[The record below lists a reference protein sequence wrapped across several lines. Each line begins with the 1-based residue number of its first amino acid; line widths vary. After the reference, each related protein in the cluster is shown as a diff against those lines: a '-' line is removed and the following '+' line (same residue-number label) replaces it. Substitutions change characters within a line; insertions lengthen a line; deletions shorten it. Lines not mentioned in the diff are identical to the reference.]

1 MSRPRIVI
9 VGAGFAGYRT
19 ARTLSRETR
28 GRAHITLLNPT
39 DYFLYLPLL
48 PQVAAGVLEPRRVTV
63 SLSDT
68 LPNVRLV
75 LGEADRIDLDGRTLH
90 YTGPEGDEGTLAYD
104 RLVLAAG
111 SVNKLLPIPGVAEY
125 AHGFRGLPEALYL
138 RDHVTRQVELA
149 AAADD
154 PKTCAARCTFVVV
167 GAGYTGTEVAA
178 HGQMFTDA
186 QVRKHPLRQGM
197 RPRWMLL
204 DVAPRVLP
212 EMDEKLSATA
222 DRVLRQRGV
231 DVRMGTSVK
240 EATPDGVVLTDGE
253 FVETRTLVW
262 CVGVRPDPLVESLGL
277 PMEKGRLLVDPHLQV
292 PGRPELFACGDVAAV
307 PDLDKPGSYTPMTA
321 QHAWRHGKVAAQNV
335 AASLGLGGERK
346 PYRHRDLGFVVD
358 LGGAKAAANPL
369 GVPLSGVPAGAV
381 TRGYHL
387 AAMPGNRVRVA
398 ADWLLDAVLPRQAV
412 QLGLV
417 RSWSVPLDTSSP
429 ELARV
434 PGGPER
440 RQEASAR
447 SGPGAAIAADT
458 HDGGTGAGSS
468 RGRAGGEPAKGQ
480 PGSGTTRN
488 QHRPGS
494 GTAQRRSEE
503 ELAKGRP
510 GGEPARTWPTDE
522 PAKGPVGGGS
532 AKGHLG
538 GESVAKGRSD
548 GESARNRPGGEPAR
562 TWPTDEPAKGPV
574 GGGSA
579 KGHLGGQP
587 AQGRSGGE
595 PADPAGSQPGGEPAR
610 NQPGG
615 EYAKGQSGGEQTKD
629 QRGGEPARIQPGG
642 EPARNQP
649 GREAAR
655 NQPGGEPAKNQPGG
669 EPAKNQPGGEP
680 ARNQPGGEP
689 ARNQPG
695 GEYAKGQ
702 SGGEQA
708 KDQRGGEPARIQP
721 GGEPARNQPGPTP
734 QPPPDQPPPGPDTAP
749 GPVKRSD
756 VPDDSAKG
764 DS

>member
-19 ARTLSRETR
+19 ARALSRMTR

-68 LPNVRLV
+68 LPDVRLV
-75 LGEADRIDLDGRTLH
+75 LGEADRIDLDERTLH
-90 YTGPEGDEGTLAYD
+90 YTGPEGEGGTLAYD

-111 SVNKLLPIPGVAEY
+111 SVNKLLPIPGVAEH

-154 PKTCAARCTFVVV
+154 PKACAARCTFVVV

-186 QVRKHPLRQGM
+186 QVRKHPLRRGM

-222 DRVLRQRGV
+222 DRVLRERGV

-240 EATPDGVVLTDGE
+240 EATHDGVVLTDGE

-307 PDLDKPGSYTPMTA
+307 PDLEKPGSYTPMTA
-321 QHAWRHGKVAAQNV
+321 QHAWRHGKVAAENV
-335 AASLGLGGERK
+335 AASLGLGGTRK

-434 PGGPER
+434 PGGPGQ

-447 SGPGAAIAADT
+447 SGPGAAIEADT
-458 HDGGTGAGSS
+458 QGGGTGTGPE
-468 RGRAGGEPAKGQ
+468 RGRAGDEPAKGQ
-480 PGSGTTRN
+480 PGSGPAGP
-488 QHRPGS
+488 QHGSGPAQLRRFESETAKGRPEDGPTGNRPGS
-494 GTAQRRSEE
+494 GSGSGPGSAVLRRTESET
-503 ELAKGRP
+503 AKGRP
-510 GGEPARTWPTDE
+510 E
-522 PAKGPVGGGS
+522 
-532 AKGHLG
+532 
-538 GESVAKGRSD
+538 D
-548 GESARNRPGGEPAR
+548 GATGNRPGDERGER
-562 TWPTDEPAKGPV
+562 
-574 GGGSA
+574 
-579 KGHLGGQP
+579 
-587 AQGRSGGE
+587 
-595 PADPAGSQPGGEPAR
+595 QPGGEPA
-610 NQPGG
+610 
-615 EYAKGQSGGEQTKD
+615 KG
-629 QRGGEPARIQPGG
+629 
-642 EPARNQP
+642 
-649 GREAAR
+649 
-655 NQPGGEPAKNQPGG
+655 QPGGEPAKNQPGG
-669 EPAKNQPGGEP
+669 EPAKSQPGGEP
-680 ARNQPGGEP
+680 A
-689 ARNQPG
+689 
-695 GEYAKGQ
+695 K
-702 SGGEQA
+702 
-708 KDQRGGEPARIQP
+708 
-721 GGEPARNQPGPTP
+721 NQPGPTP
-734 QPPPDQPPPGPDTAP
+734 PPPDSGAAP
-749 GPVKRSD
+749 GPVKRTD
-756 VPDDSAKG
+756 VPDDSA
-764 DS
+764 